1 MTPRTQLAIKSKA
14 TNIKAILKIQKYT
27 LLIAQMF
34 ESYFRKYYLLMTIC
48 NKYVIKYYLLYY

>member
-1 MTPRTQLAIKSKA
+1 MTPRTQLAIKSKT

-48 NKYVIKYYLLYY
+48 NKYVIKYYLLY